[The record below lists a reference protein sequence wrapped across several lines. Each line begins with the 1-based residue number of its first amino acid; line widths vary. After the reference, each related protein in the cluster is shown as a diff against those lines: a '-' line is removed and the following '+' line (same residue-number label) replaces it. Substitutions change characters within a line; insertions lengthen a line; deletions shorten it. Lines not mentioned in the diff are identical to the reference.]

1 MSRRL
6 TISGGLFNTNH
17 GQNNGLQFS
26 EFAGGNGFT
35 SKEELRA
42 EVEADAT
49 YLSYYYSNDNNY
61 SSQTPN
67 DVRSGLPVAAPFF
80 LQRPQAKDPNRLDIG
95 EPVPEYWV
103 YFKRTYKEVGAP
115 LGSVIVGTKSFIARA
130 RSLRKNKYLISN
142 SEMDYHSMKRSE
154 LQAVC
159 KEHKIRANSANSVL
173 IDELSKLLDKKQKP
187 KARQRT
193 CLKNSVETIDES
205 DTVVSKRQ
213 AKKVTF
219 SPEVEYERSG
229 KKQKA
234 MEPVVTETKD
244 RRKSMAKKVD
254 KPVVDNVNTLTD
266 DDVQILVKGTRSRTR
281 IVEKNDV
288 IPTNERKKGRRAVKD
303 VEKETDVVKEPEG
316 NLGKVTRSRVQ
327 TVEKD
332 DVLPTNERKRGRRSV
347 QEVEKETDAVKE
359 PEVNPGKVTRSK
371 ANIVGKDV
379 QADKDKQSK
388 RAVKDI
394 EKEKS
399 EPVVGRAR
407 VTRSKAPTL
416 TEDSK
421 EPDLSPEVKKTRGR
435 RTEKDVEKVDPF
447 KEVKDV
453 PVRAT
458 RSRAQTSNN
467 DSVVADPPVEKKRTR
482 RDASVVADPPVEK
495 KRTRRDTIV
504 AEVPETQDNADKGT
518 RQSRRNKVTVEETT
532 VVNQNESK
540 VEIVT
545 EKKVTRSKAP
555 VAKKPSGGKGK
566 SKGEVQQL
574 EEPSEPAVRR
584 IVNRRKSVI
593 QPKET
598 EVVLPLEEPPAKK
611 DTRRKSVVPKAQGKG
626 SKKPLVGKKETEM
639 PQSPN
644 VKARETVGKKQS
656 KNASENETKEEASAS
671 GSKKSRKRRGEPV
684 IEDETIETEP
694 VSTRKSSVKKE
705 KADVVKTPASR
716 TGAKRAKLSGIKQ
729 SDSKDTA
736 GKSDTVETPVSKMA
750 SLELDEKVVETEKT
764 PAIDESGKRFT
775 RVARSER
782 KEPGQSSI
790 KDQSIVGGRLSSRK
804 TPGRSTR
811 KGIKVDEKQ
820 VSESSHESQPLV
832 DVQMA
837 SPEDAGVKPG
847 SDMTS
852 PFPSEASKEAEGQIL
867 EQPGDLSAL
876 ESVRSPTKA
885 IEENV
890 ISINEDAGH
899 VPTEDASGVES
910 HQVCNGSDPGK
921 DEISSD
927 ETPSATDVLD
937 IETAPFPIPEVAEST
952 TEIFG
957 ETQVLVAGNSEKSNM
972 ESAIPEVS
980 EKAMELTS
988 EGMQNDDVVEDA
1000 LVSAVKTVVL
1010 EESVDISV
1018 EQSDIKGK
1026 SEEIEASI
1034 VEGVNQFIADGEA
1047 QAQINA
1053 DEDEVDNKDDIQEPP
1068 AGDDKIQGLGM
1079 EENDVEDESKPE
1091 EEFDVVEVKKEPAIV
1106 LESSTAK
1113 ELESDVDEISILGK
1127 SDDEDNSVGATNK
1140 EYETDPMRSSGDGE
1154 GEGEG
1159 LDSIKEHESNT
1170 KDQDGETEQEQPT
1183 SHYCSAM
1190 EDQDVGEN
1198 EAEPGQ
1204 NEDVPESSTKSPD
1217 REQGSA
1223 VSNEERTEEAE
1234 LATEDDHALVDEKPT
1249 IEEENLPEATVDGLV
1264 TDQLPGAYASP
1275 NTEDKPPGDDNMSEP
1290 PTSFKDEDR
1299 NKQEDL
1305 GSYSFGTDDFQKPAS
1320 ANECDGVGGQST
1332 EDNHVSGLQ
1341 TSSPAPAN
1349 STQEFVNWTDSTLK
1363 ALLNTP
1369 TAATTAQVSH
1379 VKDRQQS
1386 TVRFTLPDEGSPND
1400 TDGNTT
1406 QNPDS
1411 ALKALFTT
1419 PTTAQVSHVR
1429 ERGQS
1434 TVRFTFPDEDETEGD
1449 GTESPDLSLK
1459 SSLKTPA
1466 TTQHSFVK
1474 DTQKSTVT
1482 FSLMDEDDKK
1492 GNTAQ
1497 HPDSSLKALFTTSTT
1512 TQEDSHPST
1521 VRFTLP
1527 NEDSSLKTPAISRVS
1542 RVIDRQ
1548 ETPFRF
1554 AIPDEDDTEDKP
1566 QQDPDSSLKALFKTP
1581 ATTRVSHIKDRG
1593 QSAVGISL
1601 PDEDDTEGNATQNQD
1616 SSLKALFKTPATT
1629 QISHVKDQKQ
1639 SAVRFAIPD
1648 EDDAE
1653 GNVTEY
1659 PDSSLKGLFA
1669 TPATTQVSQKNIA
1682 RFALPDEGSA
1692 PQNSDLSLK
1701 RLFTTP
1707 ATAQVSHANGSH
1719 QSTVR
1724 FMFPVDTFDQGSNVD
1739 QANATNQNEG
1749 LGEYPKGET
1758 FGVDNFQEFSRN
1770 YFGDEQVDDGS
1781 GDYSGKDQLDD
1792 QRQDN
1797 PGLIKEPK
1805 SQTFEDFAYR
1815 YFGDDPMDE
1824 EAPETSHHPA
1834 SGFNDTGELE
1844 TQPKGLETGDQGR
1857 REM

>member
-1 MSRRL
+1 
-6 TISGGLFNTNH
+6 
-17 GQNNGLQFS
+17 
-26 EFAGGNGFT
+26 
-35 SKEELRA
+35 
-42 EVEADAT
+42 
-49 YLSYYYSNDNNY
+49 
-61 SSQTPN
+61 
-67 DVRSGLPVAAPFF
+67 
-80 LQRPQAKDPNRLDIG
+80 
-95 EPVPEYWV
+95 
-103 YFKRTYKEVGAP
+103 
-115 LGSVIVGTKSFIARA
+115 
-130 RSLRKNKYLISN
+130 
-142 SEMDYHSMKRSE
+142 MKRSE
-154 LQAVC
+154 LQALC
-159 KEHKIRANSANSVL
+159 KEYKIRANSANSVL
-173 IDELSKLLDKKQKP
+173 IDELSKLLDKQQKP

-193 CLKNSVETIDES
+193 CIKNSVETIDES
-205 DTVVSKRQ
+205 ESAVSRRQ

-234 MEPVVTETKD
+234 MEPVVTETKG

-266 DDVQILVKGTRSRTR
+266 DDVQIPVKVTRSRAH

-303 VEKETDVVKEPEG
+303 VEKETNVVTEPEG

-327 TVEKD
+327 TVGKD
-332 DVLPTNERKRGRRSV
+332 DVLPTNERKRGRRAV
-347 QEVEKETDAVKE
+347 KEVEKEADAVKE
-359 PEVNPGKVTRSK
+359 PEGNLGKVTRSK

-379 QADKDKQSK
+379 EADKGKQSK
-388 RAVKDI
+388 TAVKDI

-399 EPVVGRAR
+399 EPVKETVVGRAR

-416 TEDSK
+416 TGDSK
-421 EPDLSPEVKKTRGR
+421 KPDLSPEVKKARGR
-435 RTEKDVEKVDPF
+435 RPEKDVEKVELS

-467 DSVVADPPVEKKRTR
+467 DSVAANPPAEKKRTR
-482 RDASVVADPPVEK
+482 RDDSVVADPPVEK

-518 RQSRRNKVTVEETT
+518 RQSRRNKVTVEKTT

-566 SKGEVQQL
+566 SKGEVEQL
-574 EEPSEPAVRR
+574 
-584 IVNRRKSVI
+584 
-593 QPKET
+593 KET

-644 VKARETVGKKQS
+644 VKARKTVGKKQS

-694 VSTRKSSVKKE
+694 VSTRTSSVKKE
-705 KADVVKTPASR
+705 KANVVKTPASR

-729 SDSKDTA
+729 SDSKDNA

-782 KEPGQSSI
+782 KEPSQSSI

-820 VSESSHESQPLV
+820 ASESTHESQPLV

-847 SDMTS
+847 SNMTS
-852 PFPSEASKEAEGQIL
+852 PVPSEASKEAEGQIL
-867 EQPGDLSAL
+867 EQPSAL

-899 VPTEDASGVES
+899 VSTEDASGVES
-910 HQVCNGSDPGK
+910 HQVCNGSEAGK

-927 ETPSATDVLD
+927 ETPSATHVLD
-937 IETAPFPIPEVAEST
+937 VKTAPF
-952 TEIFG
+952 
-957 ETQVLVAGNSEKSNM
+957 L
-972 ESAIPEVS
+972 IPEVS
-980 EKAMELTS
+980 EKAIELTNSAFTS
-988 EGMQNDDVVEDA
+988 EGLQNDDVVEEP

-1010 EESVDISV
+1010 EESLDISV
-1018 EQSDIKGK
+1018 EQLDINGK

-1034 VEGVNQFIADGEA
+1034 VEGVNQFIANGEA

-1053 DEDEVDNKDDIQEPP
+1053 DEDDKGIEDEVVNKDDIQEPSV
-1068 AGDDKIQGLGM
+1068 GDDKLQGLGM
-1079 EENDVEDESKPE
+1079 EENDVE
-1091 EEFDVVEVKKEPAIV
+1091 EEFDVVEFKKEP
-1106 LESSTAK
+1106 STAHSEPAK
-1113 ELESDVDEISILGK
+1113 ELESDVHEISILGK
-1127 SDDEDNSVGATNK
+1127 SDDEDNSVGATK
-1140 EYETDPMRSSGDGE
+1140 EYETDPMSSS

-1170 KDQDGETEQEQPT
+1170 KDQD
-1183 SHYCSAM
+1183 
-1190 EDQDVGEN
+1190 VGE
-1198 EAEPGQ
+1198 
-1204 NEDVPESSTKSPD
+1204 NEDVPESSIKSPD
-1217 REQGSA
+1217 QEPGSA
-1223 VSNEERTEEAE
+1223 VSKEERTKEAV
-1234 LATEDDHALVDEKPT
+1234 ATDDDHALFDEKPT
-1249 IEEENLPEATVDGLV
+1249 IEETSPIQNLQEATVDSLV
-1264 TDQLPGAYASP
+1264 TDELPGDLGAYGSP
-1275 NTEDKPPGDDNMSEP
+1275 NTEEESPVEDTVSDP
-1290 PTSFKDEDR
+1290 PTSYKDEDR
-1299 NKQEDL
+1299 FKQE
-1305 GSYSFGTDDFQKPAS
+1305 DFQKPAS
-1320 ANECDGVGGQST
+1320 ANESDDVGGQST
-1332 EDNHVSGLQ
+1332 KDNHVSGLQ
-1341 TSSPAPAN
+1341 TSSPAPG
-1349 STQEFVNWTDSTLK
+1349 EFFNWTDSTLK
-1363 ALLNTP
+1363 ALLKTP
-1369 TAATTAQVSH
+1369 TTAQVSH

-1386 TVRFTLPDEGSPND
+1386 TVRFTLPDEDD

-1411 ALKALFTT
+1411 ALKALFTR
-1419 PTTAQVSHVR
+1419 PATAQVSHVR
-1429 ERGQS
+1429 EREQCA
-1434 TVRFTFPDEDETEGD
+1434 VRFTLPDEDKTEGNV
-1449 GTESPDLSLK
+1449 TECPDLSLK

-1466 TTQHSFVK
+1466 TTQHSLVK
-1474 DTQKSTVT
+1474 DTQQSTVR
-1482 FSLMDEDDKK
+1482 FAHMDEDDKK
-1492 GNTAQ
+1492 GNTTQ
-1497 HPDSSLKALFTTSTT
+1497 NSDWSLK
-1512 TQEDSHPST
+1512 
-1521 VRFTLP
+1521 
-1527 NEDSSLKTPAISRVS
+1527 DSSLKTPATSRVS
-1542 RVIDRQ
+1542 RVKDRQ

-1554 AIPDEDDTEDKP
+1554 AIPDEDDTEDKAP
-1566 QQDPDSSLKALFKTP
+1566 QDPDSSLKELLKTP
-1581 ATTRVSHIKDRG
+1581 ATARV
-1593 QSAVGISL
+1593 
-1601 PDEDDTEGNATQNQD
+1601 
-1616 SSLKALFKTPATT
+1616 
-1629 QISHVKDQKQ
+1629 SHVKDREQ
-1639 SAVRFAIPD
+1639 STVRFAIPD

-1669 TPATTQVSQKNIA
+1669 TPATARVGQKNIA
-1682 RFALPDEGSA
+1682 RFALPDEGKDENATLNPGSSTPATVQVSHAIDHQESKIRFALPDEGDKEDDATARFALPDEVNATENPQMLFATPGTARVSHVNNRQESTINFALPDEAGSA
-1692 PQNSDLSLK
+1692 PQN
-1701 RLFTTP
+1701 
-1707 ATAQVSHANGSH
+1707 Q
-1719 QSTVR
+1719 
-1724 FMFPVDTFDQGSNVD
+1724 
-1739 QANATNQNEG
+1739 G

-1758 FGVDNFQEFSRN
+1758 FGVHNFEDFSRN
-1770 YFGDEQVDDGS
+1770 YFGDEQVDDGC
-1781 GDYSGKDQLDD
+1781 GDYSGKDQLDVDFND

-1815 YFGDDPMDE
+1815 YFGDE

-1844 TQPKGLETGDQGR
+1844 TQPKGSETGDQGR

>member
-1 MSRRL
+1 
-6 TISGGLFNTNH
+6 
-17 GQNNGLQFS
+17 
-26 EFAGGNGFT
+26 
-35 SKEELRA
+35 
-42 EVEADAT
+42 
-49 YLSYYYSNDNNY
+49 
-61 SSQTPN
+61 
-67 DVRSGLPVAAPFF
+67 
-80 LQRPQAKDPNRLDIG
+80 
-95 EPVPEYWV
+95 
-103 YFKRTYKEVGAP
+103 
-115 LGSVIVGTKSFIARA
+115 
-130 RSLRKNKYLISN
+130 
-142 SEMDYHSMKRSE
+142 MKRSE
-154 LQAVC
+154 LQALC
-159 KEHKIRANSANSVL
+159 KEHKIRASSANSVL
-173 IDELSKLLDKKQKP
+173 IDELSKLLDKQQKP

-193 CLKNSVETIDES
+193 CIKNSVETIDES
-205 DTVVSKRQ
+205 ESAVSRRQ

-234 MEPVVTETKD
+234 MEPVVTETKG

-266 DDVQILVKGTRSRTR
+266 DDVQIPVKVTRSRAH

-303 VEKETDVVKEPEG
+303 VEKETNVVTEPEG

-327 TVEKD
+327 TVGKD
-332 DVLPTNERKRGRRSV
+332 DVLPTNERKRGRSAV
-347 QEVEKETDAVKE
+347 KEVEKEADAVKE
-359 PEVNPGKVTRSK
+359 PGGNLGKVTRSK

-379 QADKDKQSK
+379 EADKGKQSK
-388 RAVKDI
+388 KAVKDN

-399 EPVVGRAR
+399 EPVKETVVGRAR

-416 TEDSK
+416 TGDSK
-421 EPDLSPEVKKTRGR
+421 KPDLSPEVKKARGR
-435 RTEKDVEKVDPF
+435 RPEKDVEKVEPS

-467 DSVVADPPVEKKRTR
+467 DSVAANPPAEKKRTR
-482 RDASVVADPPVEK
+482 RDDSVVADPPVEK

-566 SKGEVQQL
+566 SKGEVEQL
-574 EEPSEPAVRR
+574 
-584 IVNRRKSVI
+584 
-593 QPKET
+593 KET

-644 VKARETVGKKQS
+644 VKARKTVGKKQS

-694 VSTRKSSVKKE
+694 VSTRTSSVKKE
-705 KADVVKTPASR
+705 KANVVKTPASR

-729 SDSKDTA
+729 SDSKDNA

-764 PAIDESGKRFT
+764 PAIDDSGKRFT

-782 KEPGQSSI
+782 KEPSQSSI

-820 VSESSHESQPLV
+820 ASESTHESQPLV
-832 DVQMA
+832 DAQMA
-837 SPEDAGVKPG
+837 SSEDAGVKPG

-852 PFPSEASKEAEGQIL
+852 PVPSEASKEVEGQIL
-867 EQPGDLSAL
+867 EQPSAL
-876 ESVRSPTKA
+876 ETVRSPIK
-885 IEENV
+885 ENI
-890 ISINEDAGH
+890 ISRNEDASH
-899 VPTEDASGVES
+899 VPTEEASGVES
-910 HQVCNGSDPGK
+910 HEVCNGSEAGK
-921 DEISSD
+921 DPD

-937 IETAPFPIPEVAEST
+937 IETAPFPIPEVAETT
-952 TEIFG
+952 TEIVG
-957 ETQVLVAGNSEKSNM
+957 ETQVQVAGNSEKSNM

-980 EKAMELTS
+980 EKAMELTNSEFTS
-988 EGMQNDDVVEDA
+988 EGVQNDDVEEDP
-1000 LVSAVKTVVL
+1000 LVSAVKTIVI

-1053 DEDEVDNKDDIQEPP
+1053 DEDEVDKKDDIQEPSG
-1068 AGDDKIQGLGM
+1068 GDDKLQGLGM
-1079 EENDVEDESKPE
+1079 EENDVE

-1106 LESSTAK
+1106 LESSIAK
-1113 ELESDVDEISILGK
+1113 ELESDVDEIPILGK
-1127 SDDEDNSVGATNK
+1127 SDDEDNSVGATK
-1140 EYETDPMRSSGDGE
+1140 EYETDPMPSSGDA
-1154 GEGEG
+1154 EGEG

-1170 KDQDGETEQEQPT
+1170 KDQDGESEQEQPT
-1183 SHYCSAM
+1183 SHYTSAM

-1198 EAEPGQ
+1198 EPEPGQ
-1204 NEDVPESSTKSPD
+1204 NEDVPELPTSPD

-1249 IEEENLPEATVDGLV
+1249 IEESPPIQNLQEVTVYGLV
-1264 TDQLPGAYASP
+1264 TDQLPGDLGAYGSP
-1275 NTEDKPPGDDNMSEP
+1275 NTEDKSPGDDTMSDP

-1299 NKQEDL
+1299 NKQGDL

-1320 ANECDGVGGQST
+1320 ANESDDVGGQST

-1341 TSSPAPAN
+1341 TA
-1349 STQEFVNWTDSTLK
+1349 
-1363 ALLNTP
+1363 
-1369 TAATTAQVSH
+1369 
-1379 VKDRQQS
+1379 S
-1386 TVRFTLPDEGSPND
+1386 TVRFALPD
-1400 TDGNTT
+1400 
-1406 QNPDS
+1406 
-1411 ALKALFTT
+1411 K
-1419 PTTAQVSHVR
+1419 
-1429 ERGQS
+1429 
-1434 TVRFTFPDEDETEGD
+1434 
-1449 GTESPDLSLK
+1449 
-1459 SSLKTPA
+1459 
-1466 TTQHSFVK
+1466 
-1474 DTQKSTVT
+1474 
-1482 FSLMDEDDKK
+1482 
-1492 GNTAQ
+1492 
-1497 HPDSSLKALFTTSTT
+1497 
-1512 TQEDSHPST
+1512 
-1521 VRFTLP
+1521 
-1527 NEDSSLKTPAISRVS
+1527 DSSLKTPTTSRVS
-1542 RVIDRQ
+1542 RVKDRQ

-1554 AIPDEDDTEDKP
+1554 AIPDEDDTEDKAP
-1566 QQDPDSSLKALFKTP
+1566 QDPDSSLEELLKTP
-1581 ATTRVSHIKDRG
+1581 ATARVSHIKDRE
-1593 QSAVGISL
+1593 QS
-1601 PDEDDTEGNATQNQD
+1601 T
-1616 SSLKALFKTPATT
+1616 
-1629 QISHVKDQKQ
+1629 
-1639 SAVRFAIPD
+1639 VRFSIPD

-1653 GNVTEY
+1653 GSVTENPY
-1659 PDSSLKGLFA
+1659 SSLKGS
-1669 TPATTQVSQKNIA
+1669 TTAQVSQENIA
-1682 RFALPDEGSA
+1682 RFALPDEDENATLNPRS
-1692 PQNSDLSLK
+1692 S
-1701 RLFTTP
+1701 TP
-1707 ATAQVSHANGSH
+1707 ATVPVSHSKDH
-1719 QSTVR
+1719 QESKIR
-1724 FMFPVDTFDQGSNVD
+1724 FALPC
-1739 QANATNQNEG
+1739 
-1749 LGEYPKGET
+1749 K
-1758 FGVDNFQEFSRN
+1758 
-1770 YFGDEQVDDGS
+1770 
-1781 GDYSGKDQLDD
+1781 D

-1844 TQPKGLETGDQGR
+1844 TQPKGSETGDQGR